1 MKKELEAAQSV
12 AKDSTAQL
20 DSVKKTLASR
30 EEALNTSKTTNL
42 QLKKIG
48 QTMRA
53 KFQAEEKK
61 VQALTEEKTKLEA
74 ELAAKQD
81 ATSEASNKSL
91 DESGEAAQLIEAAQ
105 ARLEEVEAQLEETT
119 KEKEEI
125 EKKYSEK
132 EKRAKDV
139 LQNAKVRIQKVEGE
153 KKALQEQVDSFTA
166 GGSGTNDEQG
176 LRVKALTSQLTQ
188 IRQDKEKLETEAAEA
203 MADKGR
209 MMEQVE
215 QLQQEL
221 VATQQQL
228 AATASKPV
236 AVAGVVHQ
244 QEKSVSAA
252 ARKQQQP
259 QVTKPRRNFV
269 K

>member
-1 MKKELEAAQSV
+1 
-12 AKDSTAQL
+12 
-20 DSVKKTLASR
+20 
-30 EEALNTSKTTNL
+30 
-42 QLKKIG
+42 
-48 QTMRA
+48 MRA